1 MSTIQWMA
9 AVGEARGHPKAWRYQ
24 RRSAKVNLVIDA
36 ASSPTNSSPD
46 QVLERTHASN
56 QRDSDTDGQTFT
68 MASRTGLMKQS
79 ITTAGDMGDMS
90 PPTQVR
96 CENDAKT
103 SLLRHNRERNATEMD
118 MTILRLHA

>member
-1 MSTIQWMA
+1 MVPAAERQSKLGNRCSIVAHELQSGSST
-9 AVGEARGHPKAWRYQ
+9 GENTRVKHG
-24 RRSAKVNLVIDA
+24 
-36 ASSPTNSSPD
+36 
-46 QVLERTHASN
+46 
-56 QRDSDTDGQTFT
+56 DSDTDGQTFT

-90 PPTQVR
+90 PPAQVR

-118 MTILRLHA
+118 MTIWAAPGGTEDHDG